1 MDASQDQDLN
11 DVFRLLENAT
21 LLEKA
26 GQRIEAATKYY
37 EGCHLMRQIVSR
49 YSPEDENDPSVVLLR
64 EKIQAYTLQAQRL
77 YFDERSVIQPTARK
91 ATTPA
96 TIMLPT
102 GTSDDISVLTL
113 PGHQS
118 SIRSDVHRK
127 IGIGNARLEEAIQ
140 LEERNKSN
148 TTNKESII
156 QSYFNA
162 AEVYLSAMKV
172 SEESSQPLPTD
183 VQRRLEA
190 CLDRA
195 EALKKPI
202 M

>member
-49 YSPEDENDPSVVLLR
+49 YPPGDRKDPIVVLLR

-77 YFDERSVIQPTARK
+77 YFDDRSVIQAQPRK

-96 TIMLPT
+96 AIILANEK
-102 GTSDDISVLTL
+102 SDDVSVLTL

-118 SIRSDVHRK
+118 SIHSDIHRK
-127 IGIGNARLEEAIQ
+127 IGLANARLEEAIQ
-140 LEERNKSN
+140 LEEGNKNN
-148 TTNKESII
+148 TISKESII
-156 QSYFNA
+156 QSYLNA
-162 AEVYLSAMKV
+162 AEAYLSAMKA
-172 SEESSQPLPTD
+172 SEQSAQPLSMV
-183 VQRRLEA
+183 VQRRLKA
-190 CLDRA
+190 CLDRV
-195 EALKKPI
+195 EVLKNPAR
-202 M
+202 